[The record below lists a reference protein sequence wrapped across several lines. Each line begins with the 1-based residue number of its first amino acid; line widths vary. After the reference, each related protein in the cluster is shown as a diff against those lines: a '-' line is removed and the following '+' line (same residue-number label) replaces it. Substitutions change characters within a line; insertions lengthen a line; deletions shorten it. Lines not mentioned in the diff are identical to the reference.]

1 MLIGTVPYRTYYT
14 MFPWMQHEDSG
25 CMDATTNAN
34 ANATGTSNAVGVG
47 NDMNMNVNVNLE
59 HLPGNAAMREFMDRM
74 TSSTNVS
81 KWIELPM
88 ICVTGDTSSGKSSL
102 LSNLSMVDLPSS
114 HKLTTRCPIQL
125 QMMRSETRQ
134 ARINVQ
140 WRSNNS
146 QLPEFGERILDKHD
160 WDKIPDVIL
169 EAQQHILSH
178 TKKEVAPDVVSL
190 TVQGP
195 DCHDLTLIDLPG
207 LVRSKGHDESETLV
221 EDVNRLMD
229 DYLLNKRCVILATL
243 PGNVDYHNSN
253 LAAIMKVDPT
263 TSRTIPVITK
273 PDLIDEGAEDDV
285 LELLL
290 GKKVSF
296 SLKFHMI
303 KGRGQAALDR
313 KEPIHEGLSE
323 EVKFFEEQEPW
334 KSVEDRSMFGTVNL
348 RQKLGDL
355 QMRMIR
361 QSVPGILEEIRRKQ
375 QAAMK
380 LKAEMGEP
388 FNSASERRRF
398 YQDFCQNL
406 VTELKSSL
414 SGKGRGT
421 RNPSAAASLHE
432 ACSEFKDHIRE
443 GSLGTIKAVVEGAQV
458 LVTSPRGVIRG
469 EIVHLDDDFACVDF
483 IDDEDCQS
491 DALFEFVG
499 RQSQESIEENVVWSD
514 GKQIFI
520 ARKTNIFDSLKK
532 VDLANIRTDPSWL
545 KEKIAENRTD
555 DLPCFLNVEIFKNIV
570 EDFIEEDWKPHCV
583 ALLVRMREILTLT
596 ISDSIQ
602 RTLTFNQYPSLRF
615 LVERQCRKAAEDLM
629 AQANKQVVSHLDIE
643 KYPYTQDNELFEN
656 ISAARHRAL
665 KREIESSLRLD
676 QEGVF
681 DTQAIKVIVDGVFE
695 RNQQRPVEDH
705 MAEEMEI
712 VLESYGNVATRRV
725 IDRSPMICWEVFRS
739 LAKSVQESLW
749 DVTDET
755 LLQCTQKTPASAE
768 KYRAVSEELEEMDKA
783 LSIFESIA

>member
-1 MLIGTVPYRTYYT
+1 
-14 MFPWMQHEDSG
+14 MQHEDSG
-25 CMDATTNAN
+25 CVDGRVDGHA
-34 ANATGTSNAVGVG
+34 GVAG
-47 NDMNMNVNVNLE
+47 GVTVAPMKD
-59 HLPGNAAMREFMDRM
+59 LPGNAKMREFMDRL

-102 LSNLSMVDLPSS
+102 LSNLSMVEFPSS

-125 QMMRSETRQ
+125 QMMRSETTRQ
-134 ARINVQ
+134 ATINVQ
-140 WRSNNS
+140 WRNNSNNS
-146 QLPEFGERILDKHD
+146 QLPAFSERIIYEKD
-160 WDKIPDVIL
+160 WDTIPSVIL

-178 TKKEVAPDVVSL
+178 TRKEVAPDVVAL

-207 LVRSKGHDESETLV
+207 LVRSSANDESETLA
-221 EDVNRLMD
+221 EDVDRLMN
-229 DYLLNKRCVILATL
+229 DYLLNKRCVILAVCSA
-243 PGNVDYHNSN
+243 NVDFHNSN
-253 LAAIMKVDPT
+253 LASILKVDPT

-273 PDLIDEGAEDDV
+273 PDLIDAGAEDAV

-290 GKKVSF
+290 GKKVAF

-313 KEPIHEGLSE
+313 KEPIQKGLE
-323 EVKFFEEQEPW
+323 EEDKFFEELEPW

-361 QSVPGILEEIRRKQ
+361 QSVPDILEEIRRKQ
-375 QAAMK
+375 K
-380 LKAEMGEP
+380 VCLSLKAEMGEP
-388 FNSASERRRF
+388 LKSVSERRRF

-421 RNPSAAASLHE
+421 RKPSAAASLHE

-483 IDDEDCQS
+483 VSDEDYQS

-499 RQSQESIEENVVWSD
+499 RKSQESIEENVVWSD
-514 GKQIFI
+514 GTQIFI
-520 ARKTNIFDSLKK
+520 ARKNNIFDSLKK
-532 VDLANIRTDPSWL
+532 VQLANIRTDPSWL
-545 KEKIAENRTD
+545 KEKIADNRTD

-602 RTLTFNQYPSLRF
+602 RTLTFNQYPALRS
-615 LVERQCRKAAEDLM
+615 LVERQCRKAAEHSM
-629 AQANKQVVSHLDIE
+629 AQANKQVVSHLEIE
-643 KYPYTQDNELFEN
+643 KYPYTQDNELLEN

-665 KREIESSLRLD
+665 KRELESALRLD

-695 RNQQRPVEDH
+695 RSQQRPVEDH

-712 VLESYGNVATRRV
+712 VLESYGQVATRRV

-749 DVTDET
+749 DVTDEK
-755 LLQCTQKTPASAE
+755 LVQCTQLDDFESE
-768 KYRAVSEELEEMDKA
+768 KYRAISEELEEMEKA

>member
-1 MLIGTVPYRTYYT
+1 
-14 MFPWMQHEDSG
+14 MFPWMQHEVSG
-25 CMDATTNAN
+25 CAAAD
-34 ANATGTSNAVGVG
+34 GTSNNAGQLGAAVLG
-47 NDMNMNVNVNLE
+47 NDMQLK
-59 HLPGNAAMREFMDRM
+59 HPPGNAAMREFMDRL

-102 LSNLSMVDLPSS
+102 LSNLSMVELPSS

-125 QMMRSETRQ
+125 QMMRSETLQ
-134 ARINVQ
+134 ARVNVS
-140 WRSNNS
+140 WRSSNR
-146 QLPEFGERILDKHD
+146 QLPEFGERILGKDG
-160 WDKIPDVIL
+160 WDTIPDVIL
-169 EAQQHILSH
+169 EAQQHILLH

-207 LVRSKGHDESETLV
+207 LVRSKAQDESETLA
-221 EDVNRLMD
+221 EDVDRLMD
-229 DYLLNKRCVILATL
+229 DYLRNNRCVIIACL
-243 PGNVDYHNSN
+243 PANVDFHNSN
-253 LAAIMKVDPT
+253 LADIMKVDPT

-273 PDLIDEGAEDDV
+273 PDLIDVGAEDNV
-285 LELLL
+285 LELLQ

-296 SLKFHMI
+296 SLKFHMV

-313 KEPIHEGLSE
+313 KETIHEGLTE

-380 LKAEMGEP
+380 LKAELGEP
-388 FNSASERRRF
+388 FNSVSERRRF
-398 YQDFCQNL
+398 YQDLCQNL

-421 RNPSAAASLHE
+421 RKPSAAASLHE
-432 ACSEFKDHIRE
+432 ACSEFKDRIRD

-458 LVTSPRGVIRG
+458 LVTSPRGVARG
-469 EIVHLDDDFACVDF
+469 EIVHLDDDFACVDY

-499 RQSQESIEENVVWSD
+499 RQAQDDLEENVVWSD
-514 GKQIFI
+514 GTQIFI
-520 ARKTNIFDSLKK
+520 ARKNNIFDSLKK
-532 VDLANIRTDPSWL
+532 VSIENIRTDPSWL

-555 DLPCFLNVEIFKNIV
+555 DLPCFLNVEIFKNII
-570 EDFIEEDWKPHCV
+570 EDFIEEDWKPHCMT
-583 ALLVRMREILTLT
+583 LLVRMREILTLT
-596 ISDSIQ
+596 ISDSIE
-602 RTLTFNQYPSLRF
+602 RTLTSNQYASLRL

-629 AQANKQVVSHLDIE
+629 AQATKQIVSHLDIE
-643 KYPYTQDNELFEN
+643 KHPYTQDNELFEN
-656 ISAARHRAL
+656 ISAARHRGL
-665 KREIESSLRLD
+665 KRELESALRLE
-676 QEGVF
+676 QGGVF
-681 DTQAIKVIVDGVFE
+681 DTQAIKVIVDGVFG
-695 RNQQRPVEDH
+695 RSRAVEDH

-712 VLESYGNVATRRV
+712 VLESYGQVATRRV
-725 IDRSPMICWEVFRS
+725 IDRSPMICWELFRS

-749 DVTDET
+749 DVTDEM
-755 LLQCTQKTPASAE
+755 LVHCTQKTLDNEE
-768 KYRAVSEELEEMDKA
+768 KYRAISEELEEMSKA
-783 LSIFESIA
+783 LSIFESIV

>member
-1 MLIGTVPYRTYYT
+1 
-14 MFPWMQHEDSG
+14 MFPWNQHEKSG
-25 CMDATTNAN
+25 CADASAI
-34 ANATGTSNAVGVG
+34 ATDASNDGGLGVVG
-47 NDMNMNVNVNLE
+47 NDMKVNLNLNMNNMNLN
-59 HLPGNAAMREFMDRM
+59 HLPGNAKMREFMDRL

-81 KWIELPM
+81 KWMDLPM

-125 QMMRSETRQ
+125 QMMRSDSRQ

-140 WRSNNS
+140 WQSSNS
-146 QLPEFGERILDKHD
+146 QLPVFGERIINEHD
-160 WDKIPDVIL
+160 WDTIPNVIL

-207 LVRSKGHDESETLV
+207 LVRSKAHDESETLA
-221 EDVNRLMD
+221 EDVEKLMN
-229 DYLLNKRCVILATL
+229 DYLLNKRCVILAICCA
-243 PGNVDYHNSN
+243 NVDFHNSN
-253 LAAIMKVDPT
+253 LASILKVDPT

-273 PDLIDEGAEDDV
+273 PDLIDVGAEDDV
-285 LELLL
+285 LDLLL
-290 GKKVSF
+290 GKKVAF

-313 KEPIHEGLSE
+313 KELIQEGLAE

-361 QSVPGILEEIRRKQ
+361 QSLPGILDEIRRKQ

-380 LKAEMGEP
+380 LKNELGEP
-388 FNSASERRRF
+388 FNSVSERRRF

-414 SGKGRGT
+414 SGKGKGRGT

-432 ACSEFKDHIRE
+432 ACSEFKDQIRE
-443 GSLGTIKAVVEGAQV
+443 GSLGTIKAIVEGAQV

-483 IDDEDCQS
+483 IDDGDCQS

-499 RQSQESIEENVVWSD
+499 RKSQESIEENVVWSD
-514 GKQIFI
+514 GTQIFI
-520 ARKTNIFDSLKK
+520 ARKKNIFDSLKK
-532 VDLANIRTDPSWL
+532 VQLANIRTDPSWL
-545 KEKIAENRTD
+545 KEKIADNRTD

-583 ALLVRMREILTLT
+583 ALLLRMREIVMLT
-596 ISDSIQ
+596 INDSIG
-602 RTLTFNQYPSLRF
+602 RTLSFNQYPSLRF

-629 AQANKQVVSHLDIE
+629 AQANKQVVSSLDFE
-643 KYPYTQDNELFEN
+643 KHPYTQDNELFEN
-656 ISAARHRAL
+656 ISAARHRCL
-665 KREIESSLRLD
+665 KRELKSALRLD

-712 VLESYGNVATRRV
+712 VLESYGQVATRRV

-749 DVTDET
+749 DVTDEK
-755 LLQCTQKTPASAE
+755 LVHCTQTNDSYAE
-768 KYRAVSEELEEMDKA
+768 KYRAVSEELEEMEKA